1 MVDTKSQISE
11 ENKQLFIKEIDML
24 LKHDSVLSVQL
35 VQVRFFFCKNMTFSP
50 EMLNYWIFLSANIS
64 IIIAL
69 VPQSQAL
76 ALT

>member
-35 VQVRFFFCKNMTFSP
+35 VQVRFFFCKN
-50 EMLNYWIFLSANIS
+50 NIFTRNA
-64 IIIAL
+64 
-69 VPQSQAL
+69 
-76 ALT
+76 